1 MQLRNSLRKKVP
13 ANKRLNFSAML
24 SNDYFSNNI
33 IQIQMALNKNRVLP
47 LDYLI
52 RRTKSKIN
60 SGITLKPKKTEDDL
74 FSESYRNTHLDKR
87 KIPEELEKILNENAQ
102 KFWVQSQEYLN
113 LKNENDKS
121 LGYWHYVQ
129 EMGKKKKQEI
139 FAKKYQISENKNDI
153 NLYSDKIQKLSET
166 MFRLNP
172 LLITKEK
179 IDIFFYYLGEFN
191 KYFFNKKKY
200 EHIKKKVV
208 NFLKNLKD
216 FLDYVE
222 IKADSNIDAI
232 GKEIKLQNSKFIKGL
247 NNKIKAE
254 LKSMKIKQRM
264 LDNIEI
270 KSAKKMI
277 RKTKKT
283 LESIHKD
290 KNFFEDPI
298 YFDRNYIN
306 FNSNKKNFELKSRNK
321 IKKNINQ
328 FNLSAPNF
336 AKNINMNQTIKM
348 STASTGFFLNEKN
361 NKKKIYKIKPKAESC
376 KNREDIIIEDSNL
389 NFKKIKLNQKLMN
402 KRITSA
408 LNFPNNKI
416 ILKANTI
423 KSKKSINISENKKNS
438 EKEKE
443 KESISSSFYN
453 NNIEQTR
460 AKKLLYNNNLNLNR
474 KNSIN
479 SLKHIGI
486 ENNKNSNFVLSP
498 ENNIMA
504 KSGETPMVKI
514 NKHILKKKTF
524 NIQTNNYLKFNNNTK
539 PRGKRQR
546 SSIASSNT
554 LLTKN
559 RNSND
564 FSSNDKSKTK
574 SKLHLSTL
582 YEDLKSKPKLNYF
595 EINDINSYFV
605 QNGKKVRNNLKLLE
619 IIIQAKRTMHKYD
632 IDQKTKKVSQMNL
645 NSEQIS
651 KLNDLKEIN
660 GQIEA
665 LDLFYMNNIFDF
677 KSRTM
682 CENNEIKT

>member
-13 ANKRLNFSAML
+13 GNKRLNFSAML
-24 SNDYFSNNI
+24 SKDYFSNNI

-87 KIPEELEKILNENAQ
+87 KIPEELEKILNENEQ
-102 KFWVQSQEYLN
+102 KFLVQSQEYLN

-121 LGYWHYVQ
+121 LGYWHYIQ
-129 EMGKKKKQEI
+129 EMSKKKKQEI

-153 NLYSDKIQKLSET
+153 NLYSDKVQKLSET

-222 IKADSNIDAI
+222 IKADSNIDTI
-232 GKEIKLQNSKFIKGL
+232 GKEIKMKNSKFIKGL
-247 NNKIKAE
+247 NNKVKAE

-264 LDNIEI
+264 LNNIEI

-298 YFDRNYIN
+298 YFDKDFIN
-306 FNSNKKNFELKSRNK
+306 FNKNKKKFEMKSRNK
-321 IKKNINQ
+321 LKKNNYNQ

-348 STASTGFFLNEKN
+348 STASTGFFTKEKN
-361 NKKKIYKIKPKAESC
+361 NMMKNNKILPKAESC
-376 KNREDIIIEDSNL
+376 KNREDIIIEDSNI
-389 NFKKIKLNQKLMN
+389 NFKKIKMNKKLMD

-423 KSKKSINISENKKNS
+423 KPKKSRNISENKKS
-438 EKEKE
+438 TEKEKD
-443 KESISSSFYN
+443 SISSSFYN
-453 NNIEQTR
+453 NNIEQNRT
-460 AKKLLYNNNLNLNR
+460 KKLIYNNNLIR
-474 KNSIN
+474 KSSVN
-479 SLKHIGI
+479 SLKLTGG
-486 ENNKNSNFVLSP
+486 ENNKNSNILLSP
-498 ENNIMA
+498 ENVNIMA
-504 KSGETPMVKI
+504 KSGETPMIKI
-514 NKHILKKKTF
+514 NKNILKKKTF
-524 NIQTNNYLKFNNNTK
+524 NAIQTNNYFKFNNMK

-546 SSIASSNT
+546 SSIVSSNT
-554 LLTKN
+554 LITKN

-582 YEDLKSKPKLNYF
+582 YEDIKSKPKLNYF

-605 QNGKKVRNNLKLLE
+605 QNGKKIRNNLKLLD
-619 IIIQAKRTMHKYD
+619 IIIQAKKTMHKDD

-645 NSEQIS
+645 NAEQIN

-660 GQIEA
+660 GHIEA

-682 CENNEIKT
+682 CENNEIKA

>member
-13 ANKRLNFSAML
+13 GNKRLNFSAML
-24 SNDYFSNNI
+24 SKDYFSNNI

-87 KIPEELEKILNENAQ
+87 KIPEELEKILNENEQ
-102 KFWVQSQEYLN
+102 KFLVQSQEYLN

-121 LGYWHYVQ
+121 LGYWHYIQ

-139 FAKKYQISENKNDI
+139 FAKKYNISENKNDI
-153 NLYSDKIQKLSET
+153 NLYSDKVQKLSET

-200 EHIKKKVV
+200 EYIKKKVV

-222 IKADSNIDAI
+222 IKADSNIDTI
-232 GKEIKLQNSKFIKGL
+232 GKEIKMKNSKFIKGL
-247 NNKIKAE
+247 NNKVKAE
-254 LKSMKIKQRM
+254 LKSVKIKQRM
-264 LDNIEI
+264 LNNIEI

-298 YFDRNYIN
+298 YFDKNFIN
-306 FNSNKKNFELKSRNK
+306 FNKNKKKFEMKSRNK
-321 IKKNINQ
+321 LKKNNYNQ

-348 STASTGFFLNEKN
+348 STASTGFFTKEKN
-361 NKKKIYKIKPKAESC
+361 NMMKNNKILPKAESC
-376 KNREDIIIEDSNL
+376 KNREDIIIEDSNI
-389 NFKKIKLNQKLMN
+389 NFKKIKMNKKLMD

-423 KSKKSINISENKKNS
+423 KPKKSRNISENKKS
-438 EKEKE
+438 TEKEKD
-443 KESISSSFYN
+443 SISSSFYN
-453 NNIEQTR
+453 NNIEQNRT
-460 AKKLLYNNNLNLNR
+460 KKLFYNNNLIR
-474 KNSIN
+474 KSSVN
-479 SLKHIGI
+479 SLKLTGG
-486 ENNKNSNFVLSP
+486 ENNKNSNILLSP
-498 ENNIMA
+498 ENVNIMA
-504 KSGETPMVKI
+504 KSGETPMIKI
-514 NKHILKKKTF
+514 NKNILKKKTF
-524 NIQTNNYLKFNNNTK
+524 NAIQTNNYFKFNNMK

-546 SSIASSNT
+546 SSIVSSNT
-554 LLTKN
+554 LITKN

-574 SKLHLSTL
+574 SKLQLSTL
-582 YEDLKSKPKLNYF
+582 YEDIKSKPKLNYF

-605 QNGKKVRNNLKLLE
+605 QNGKKIRNNLKLLD
-619 IIIQAKRTMHKYD
+619 IIIQAKKTMHKYD

-645 NSEQIS
+645 NAEQIN

-660 GQIEA
+660 GHIEA
-665 LDLFYMNNIFDF
+665 LDLFYINNIFDF

-682 CENNEIKT
+682 CENNEIKA

>member
-13 ANKRLNFSAML
+13 GNKRLNFSAML
-24 SNDYFSNNI
+24 SKDYFSNNI

-87 KIPEELEKILNENAQ
+87 KIPEELEKILNENEQ
-102 KFWVQSQEYLN
+102 KFLVQSQEYLN

-121 LGYWHYVQ
+121 LGYWHYIQ

-153 NLYSDKIQKLSET
+153 NLYSDKVQKLSET

-200 EHIKKKVV
+200 EYIKKKVV

-222 IKADSNIDAI
+222 IKADSNIDTI
-232 GKEIKLQNSKFIKGL
+232 GKEIKMKNSKFIKGL
-247 NNKIKAE
+247 NNKVKAE
-254 LKSMKIKQRM
+254 LKSVKIKQRM
-264 LDNIEI
+264 LNNIEI

-298 YFDRNYIN
+298 YFDKNFIN
-306 FNSNKKNFELKSRNK
+306 FNKNKKKFEMKSRNK
-321 IKKNINQ
+321 LKKNNYNQ

-348 STASTGFFLNEKN
+348 STASTGFFTKEKN
-361 NKKKIYKIKPKAESC
+361 NMMKNNKILPKAESC
-376 KNREDIIIEDSNL
+376 KNREDIIIEDSNI
-389 NFKKIKLNQKLMN
+389 NFKKIKMNKKLMD

-423 KSKKSINISENKKNS
+423 KPKKSRNISENKKS
-438 EKEKE
+438 TEKEKD
-443 KESISSSFYN
+443 SISSSFYN
-453 NNIEQTR
+453 NNIEQNRT
-460 AKKLLYNNNLNLNR
+460 KKLFYNNNLIR
-474 KNSIN
+474 KSSVN
-479 SLKHIGI
+479 SLKLTGG
-486 ENNKNSNFVLSP
+486 EKNKNSNILLSP
-498 ENNIMA
+498 ENVNIMA
-504 KSGETPMVKI
+504 KSGETPMIKI
-514 NKHILKKKTF
+514 NKNILKKKTF
-524 NIQTNNYLKFNNNTK
+524 NAIQTNNYFKFNNMK

-546 SSIASSNT
+546 SSIVSSNT
-554 LLTKN
+554 LITKN

-574 SKLHLSTL
+574 SKLQLSTL
-582 YEDLKSKPKLNYF
+582 YEDIKSKPKLNYF

-605 QNGKKVRNNLKLLE
+605 QNGKKIRNNLKLLD
-619 IIIQAKRTMHKYD
+619 IIIQAKKTMHKYD

-645 NSEQIS
+645 NAEQIN

-660 GQIEA
+660 GHIEA

-682 CENNEIKT
+682 CENNEIKA

>member
-13 ANKRLNFSAML
+13 GNKRLNFSAML
-24 SNDYFSNNI
+24 SKDYFSNNI

-87 KIPEELEKILNENAQ
+87 KIPEELEKILNENEQ
-102 KFWVQSQEYLN
+102 KFLVQSQEYLN

-121 LGYWHYVQ
+121 LGYWHYIQ
-129 EMGKKKKQEI
+129 EMSKKKKQEI

-153 NLYSDKIQKLSET
+153 NLYSDKVQKLSET

-222 IKADSNIDAI
+222 IKADSNIDTI
-232 GKEIKLQNSKFIKGL
+232 GKEIKMKNSKFIKGL
-247 NNKIKAE
+247 NNKVKAE

-264 LDNIEI
+264 LNNIEI

-298 YFDRNYIN
+298 YFDKNFIN
-306 FNSNKKNFELKSRNK
+306 FNKNKKKFEMKSRNK
-321 IKKNINQ
+321 LKKNNYNQ

-348 STASTGFFLNEKN
+348 STASTGFFTKEKN
-361 NKKKIYKIKPKAESC
+361 NMMKNNKILPKAESC
-376 KNREDIIIEDSNL
+376 KNREDIIIEDSNI
-389 NFKKIKLNQKLMN
+389 NFKKIKMNKKLMD

-423 KSKKSINISENKKNS
+423 KPKKSRNISDNKKS
-438 EKEKE
+438 TEKEKD
-443 KESISSSFYN
+443 SISSSFYN
-453 NNIEQTR
+453 NNIEQNRT
-460 AKKLLYNNNLNLNR
+460 KKLFYNNNLIR
-474 KNSIN
+474 KSSVN
-479 SLKHIGI
+479 SLKLTGG
-486 ENNKNSNFVLSP
+486 ENNKNSNILLSP
-498 ENNIMA
+498 ENVNIMA
-504 KSGETPMVKI
+504 KSGETPMIKI
-514 NKHILKKKTF
+514 NKNILKKKTF
-524 NIQTNNYLKFNNNTK
+524 NAIQTNNYFKFNNMK

-546 SSIASSNT
+546 SSIVSSNT
-554 LLTKN
+554 LITKN

-582 YEDLKSKPKLNYF
+582 YEDIKSKPKLNYF

-605 QNGKKVRNNLKLLE
+605 QNGKKIRNNLKLLD
-619 IIIQAKRTMHKYD
+619 IIIQAKKTMHKYD

-645 NSEQIS
+645 NAEQIN

-660 GQIEA
+660 GHIEA

-682 CENNEIKT
+682 CENNEIKA

>member
-1 MQLRNSLRKKVP
+1 
-13 ANKRLNFSAML
+13 
-24 SNDYFSNNI
+24 
-33 IQIQMALNKNRVLP
+33 MALNKNRVLP

-87 KIPEELEKILNENAQ
+87 KIPEELEKILNENEQ
-102 KFWVQSQEYLN
+102 KFLVQSQEYLN

-121 LGYWHYVQ
+121 LGYWHYIQ

-139 FAKKYQISENKNDI
+139 FAKKYNISENKNDI
-153 NLYSDKIQKLSET
+153 NLYSDKVQKLSET

-200 EHIKKKVV
+200 EYIKKKVV

-222 IKADSNIDAI
+222 IKADSNIDTI
-232 GKEIKLQNSKFIKGL
+232 GKEIKMKNSKFIKGL
-247 NNKIKAE
+247 NNKVKAE
-254 LKSMKIKQRM
+254 LKSVKIKQRM
-264 LDNIEI
+264 LNNIEI

-298 YFDRNYIN
+298 YFDKNFIN
-306 FNSNKKNFELKSRNK
+306 FNKNKKKFEMKSRNK
-321 IKKNINQ
+321 LKKNNYNQ

-348 STASTGFFLNEKN
+348 STASTGFFTKEKN
-361 NKKKIYKIKPKAESC
+361 NMMKNNKILPKAESC
-376 KNREDIIIEDSNL
+376 KNREDIIIEDSNI
-389 NFKKIKLNQKLMN
+389 NFKKIKMNKKLMD

-423 KSKKSINISENKKNS
+423 KPKKSRNISENKKS
-438 EKEKE
+438 TEKEKD
-443 KESISSSFYN
+443 SISSSFYN
-453 NNIEQTR
+453 NNIEQNRT
-460 AKKLLYNNNLNLNR
+460 KKLFYNNNLIR
-474 KNSIN
+474 KSSVN
-479 SLKHIGI
+479 SLKLTGG
-486 ENNKNSNFVLSP
+486 EKNKNSNILLSP
-498 ENNIMA
+498 ENVNIMA
-504 KSGETPMVKI
+504 KSGETPMIKI
-514 NKHILKKKTF
+514 NKNILKKKTF
-524 NIQTNNYLKFNNNTK
+524 NAIQTNNYFKFNNMK

-546 SSIASSNT
+546 SSIVSSNT
-554 LLTKN
+554 LITKN

-574 SKLHLSTL
+574 SKLQLSTL
-582 YEDLKSKPKLNYF
+582 YEDIKSKPKLNYF

-605 QNGKKVRNNLKLLE
+605 QNGKKIRNNLKLLD
-619 IIIQAKRTMHKYD
+619 IIIQAKKTMHKYD

-645 NSEQIS
+645 NAEQIN

-660 GQIEA
+660 GHIEA
-665 LDLFYMNNIFDF
+665 LDLFYINNIFDF

-682 CENNEIKT
+682 CENNEIKA

>member
-13 ANKRLNFSAML
+13 GNKRLNFSAML
-24 SNDYFSNNI
+24 SKDYFSNNI

-87 KIPEELEKILNENAQ
+87 KIPEELEKILNENEQ
-102 KFWVQSQEYLN
+102 KFLVQSQEYLN

-121 LGYWHYVQ
+121 LGYWHYIQ
-129 EMGKKKKQEI
+129 EMSKKKKQEI

-153 NLYSDKIQKLSET
+153 NLYSDKVQKLSET

-222 IKADSNIDAI
+222 IKADSNIDTI
-232 GKEIKLQNSKFIKGL
+232 GKEIKMKNSKFIKGL
-247 NNKIKAE
+247 NNKVKAE

-264 LDNIEI
+264 LNNIEI

-298 YFDRNYIN
+298 YFDKDFIN
-306 FNSNKKNFELKSRNK
+306 FNKNKKKFEMKSRNK
-321 IKKNINQ
+321 LKKNNYNQ

-348 STASTGFFLNEKN
+348 STASTGFFTKEKN
-361 NKKKIYKIKPKAESC
+361 NMMKNNKILPKAESC
-376 KNREDIIIEDSNL
+376 KNREDIIIEDSNI
-389 NFKKIKLNQKLMN
+389 NFKKIKMNKKLMD

-423 KSKKSINISENKKNS
+423 KPKKSRNISENKKS
-438 EKEKE
+438 PEKEKD
-443 KESISSSFYN
+443 SISSSFYN
-453 NNIEQTR
+453 NNIEQNRT
-460 AKKLLYNNNLNLNR
+460 KKLFYNNNLIR
-474 KNSIN
+474 KSSVN
-479 SLKHIGI
+479 SLKLTGG
-486 ENNKNSNFVLSP
+486 ENNKNSNILLSP
-498 ENNIMA
+498 ENVNIMA
-504 KSGETPMVKI
+504 KSGETPMIKI
-514 NKHILKKKTF
+514 NKNILKKKTF
-524 NIQTNNYLKFNNNTK
+524 NAIQTNNYFKFNNMK

-546 SSIASSNT
+546 SSIVSSNT
-554 LLTKN
+554 LITKN

-582 YEDLKSKPKLNYF
+582 YEDIKTKPKLNYF

-605 QNGKKVRNNLKLLE
+605 QNGKKIRNNLKLLD
-619 IIIQAKRTMHKYD
+619 IIIQAKKTMHKYD

-645 NSEQIS
+645 NAEQIN

-660 GQIEA
+660 GHIEA

-682 CENNEIKT
+682 CENNEIKA

>member
-13 ANKRLNFSAML
+13 GNKRLNFSAML
-24 SNDYFSNNI
+24 SKDYFSNNI

-87 KIPEELEKILNENAQ
+87 KIPEELEKILNENEQ
-102 KFWVQSQEYLN
+102 KFLVQSQEYLN

-121 LGYWHYVQ
+121 LGYWHYIQ

-139 FAKKYQISENKNDI
+139 FAKKYNISENKNDI
-153 NLYSDKIQKLSET
+153 NLYSDKVQKLSET

-222 IKADSNIDAI
+222 IKADSNIDTI
-232 GKEIKLQNSKFIKGL
+232 GKEIKMKNSKFIKGL
-247 NNKIKAE
+247 NNKVKAE

-264 LDNIEI
+264 LNNIEI

-298 YFDRNYIN
+298 YFDKDFIK
-306 FNSNKKNFELKSRNK
+306 FNKNMKKFEMKSRNK
-321 IKKNINQ
+321 LKKNNYNQ

-348 STASTGFFLNEKN
+348 STASTGFFTKEKN
-361 NKKKIYKIKPKAESC
+361 NMMKNNKILPKAESC
-376 KNREDIIIEDSNL
+376 KNREDIIIEDSNI
-389 NFKKIKLNQKLMN
+389 NFKKIKMNKKLMD

-423 KSKKSINISENKKNS
+423 KPKKSRNISENKKS
-438 EKEKE
+438 TEKD
-443 KESISSSFYN
+443 SISSSFYN
-453 NNIEQTR
+453 NNIEQNRT
-460 AKKLLYNNNLNLNR
+460 KKLFYNNNLIR
-474 KNSIN
+474 KSSVN
-479 SLKHIGI
+479 SLKLTGG
-486 ENNKNSNFVLSP
+486 ENNKNSNILLSP
-498 ENNIMA
+498 ENVNIMA
-504 KSGETPMVKI
+504 KSGETPMIKI
-514 NKHILKKKTF
+514 NKNILKKKTF
-524 NIQTNNYLKFNNNTK
+524 NAIQTNNYFKFNNMK

-546 SSIASSNT
+546 SSIVSSNT
-554 LLTKN
+554 LITKN

-582 YEDLKSKPKLNYF
+582 YEDIKSKPKLNYF

-605 QNGKKVRNNLKLLE
+605 QNGKKIRNNLKLLD
-619 IIIQAKRTMHKYD
+619 IIIQAKKTMHKYD

-645 NSEQIS
+645 NAEQIN

-660 GQIEA
+660 GHIEA

-682 CENNEIKT
+682 CENNEIKA

>member
-13 ANKRLNFSAML
+13 GNKRLNFSAML
-24 SNDYFSNNI
+24 SKDYFSNNI

-87 KIPEELEKILNENAQ
+87 KIPEELEKILNENEQ
-102 KFWVQSQEYLN
+102 KFLVQSQEYLN

-121 LGYWHYVQ
+121 LGYWHYIQ
-129 EMGKKKKQEI
+129 EMSKKKKQEI
-139 FAKKYQISENKNDI
+139 FGKKYNISENKNDI
-153 NLYSDKIQKLSET
+153 NLYSDKVQKLSET

-222 IKADSNIDAI
+222 IKADSNIDTI
-232 GKEIKLQNSKFIKGL
+232 GKEIKMKNSKFIKGL
-247 NNKIKAE
+247 NNKVKAE

-264 LDNIEI
+264 LNNIEI

-298 YFDRNYIN
+298 YFDKNFIN
-306 FNSNKKNFELKSRNK
+306 FNKNKKKFEMKSRNK
-321 IKKNINQ
+321 LKKNNYNQ

-348 STASTGFFLNEKN
+348 STASTGFFTKEKN
-361 NKKKIYKIKPKAESC
+361 NMMKNNKILPKAESC
-376 KNREDIIIEDSNL
+376 KNREDIIIEDSNI
-389 NFKKIKLNQKLMN
+389 NFKKIKMNKKLMD

-423 KSKKSINISENKKNS
+423 KPKKSRNISENKKS
-438 EKEKE
+438 TEKEKD
-443 KESISSSFYN
+443 SISSSFYN
-453 NNIEQTR
+453 NNIEQNRT
-460 AKKLLYNNNLNLNR
+460 KKLFYNNNLIR
-474 KNSIN
+474 KSSVN
-479 SLKHIGI
+479 SLKLTGG
-486 ENNKNSNFVLSP
+486 ENNKNSNILLSP
-498 ENNIMA
+498 ENVNIMA
-504 KSGETPMVKI
+504 KSGETPMIKI
-514 NKHILKKKTF
+514 NKNILKKKTF
-524 NIQTNNYLKFNNNTK
+524 NAIQTNTYFKFNNLK
-539 PRGKRQR
+539 FRSKRQR
-546 SSIASSNT
+546 SSIVSSNT
-554 LLTKN
+554 LITKN

-582 YEDLKSKPKLNYF
+582 YEDIKSKPKLNYF

-605 QNGKKVRNNLKLLE
+605 QNGKKIRNNLKLLD
-619 IIIQAKRTMHKYD
+619 IIIQAKKTMHKYD

-645 NSEQIS
+645 NAEQIN

-660 GQIEA
+660 GHIEA

-682 CENNEIKT
+682 CENNEIKA

>member
-13 ANKRLNFSAML
+13 GNKRLNFSAML
-24 SNDYFSNNI
+24 SKDYFSNNI

-87 KIPEELEKILNENAQ
+87 KIPEELEKILNENEQ
-102 KFWVQSQEYLN
+102 KFLVQSQEYLN

-121 LGYWHYVQ
+121 LGYWHYIQ
-129 EMGKKKKQEI
+129 EMSKKKKQEI

-153 NLYSDKIQKLSET
+153 NLYSDKVQKLSET

-222 IKADSNIDAI
+222 IKADSNIDTI
-232 GKEIKLQNSKFIKGL
+232 GKEIKMKNSKFIKGL
-247 NNKIKAE
+247 NNKVKAE

-264 LDNIEI
+264 LNNIEI

-298 YFDRNYIN
+298 YFDKNFIN
-306 FNSNKKNFELKSRNK
+306 FNKNKKKFEMKSRNK
-321 IKKNINQ
+321 LKKNNYNQ

-348 STASTGFFLNEKN
+348 STASTGFFTKEKN
-361 NKKKIYKIKPKAESC
+361 NMMKNNKILPKAESC
-376 KNREDIIIEDSNL
+376 KNREDIIIEDSNI
-389 NFKKIKLNQKLMN
+389 NFKKIKMNKKLMD

-423 KSKKSINISENKKNS
+423 KPKKSRNISENKKS
-438 EKEKE
+438 TEKEKD
-443 KESISSSFYN
+443 SISSSFYN
-453 NNIEQTR
+453 NNIEQNRT
-460 AKKLLYNNNLNLNR
+460 KKLFYNNNLIR
-474 KNSIN
+474 KSSVN
-479 SLKHIGI
+479 SLKLTGG
-486 ENNKNSNFVLSP
+486 ENNKNSNILLSP
-498 ENNIMA
+498 ENVNIMA
-504 KSGETPMVKI
+504 KSGETPMIKV
-514 NKHILKKKTF
+514 NKNILKKKTF
-524 NIQTNNYLKFNNNTK
+524 NAIQTNNYFKFNNMK

-546 SSIASSNT
+546 SSIVSSNT
-554 LLTKN
+554 LITKN

-582 YEDLKSKPKLNYF
+582 YEDIKSKPKLNYF

-605 QNGKKVRNNLKLLE
+605 QNGKKIRNNLKLLD
-619 IIIQAKRTMHKYD
+619 IIIQAKKTMHKYD

-645 NSEQIS
+645 NAEQIN

-660 GQIEA
+660 GHIEA

-682 CENNEIKT
+682 CENNEIKA